1 MSHTRRGSLT
11 SLNDTGFAAALAG
24 FTTSHALSL
33 GGREYFGALV
43 EQLAAVELE
52 KQCGWSGESYRVYHY
67 RDTDGLEVDLVLE
80 LADGRLIAIEVKAAS
95 DVNAKAWRG
104 LKRFRERFADRDV
117 TVCACIQAHAPGGST
132 AGCTCSRSQPSGSTD
147 SPRLPRTRPRQ
158 PRGRHVEERDAADGG
173 PRAQAGR
180 GQHR

>member
-1 MSHTRRGSLT
+1 MRVSSWGRNLRGRVTRRPKT
-11 SLNDTGFAAALAG
+11 SLNDTGFAAALTG
-24 FTTSHALSL
+24 FTESHALSL

-52 KQCGWSGESYRVYHY
+52 KQRGWSGESYRVYHY

-104 LKRFRERFADRDV
+104 LERFHERFADRDV
-117 TVCACIQAHAPGGST
+117 TGVCLYAGTRSWRLHGWLHLLPVT
-132 AGCTCSRSQPSGSTD
+132 A
-147 SPRLPRTRPRQ
+147 LW
-158 PRGRHVEERDAADGG
+158 
-173 PRAQAGR
+173 
-180 GQHR
+180 QH